1 MKEKLNIVIAAVV
14 IMIACFM
21 GFATWFL
28 SGTGSTYYYTQI
40 DNDRIRQ
47 ANSRGGVI
55 DLQGGMDYSY
65 TLRAYDDKGQD
76 KEITFGAS
84 RELREGAFLCL
95 TMAPIRGVIEWSE
108 VKYDE
113 LPAAVQR
120 IYGKE

>member
-1 MKEKLNIVIAAVV
+1 MKEKLNIVIA
-14 IMIACFM
+14 
-21 GFATWFL
+21 

-47 ANSRGGVI
+47 VNSRGGVI

-84 RELREGAFLCL
+84 RELREDAFLCL

>member
-21 GFATWFL
+21 GFAAWFL

-47 ANSRGGVI
+47 VNSRGGVI

-65 TLRAYDDKGQD
+65 TLCAYDDKGQD

-84 RELREGAFLCL
+84 RELREDAFLCL